1 MPVPT
6 DADYM
11 RSRDGCN
18 RRTTVNGR
26 RDDDQSV
33 TLGELFRLI
42 TALKEEHGNKLDK
55 IDLQVR
61 ITNGRTTALEEQMR
75 AVKVDVR
82 DLKPPTPSGV
92 PVVTPEGESL
102 SIKVSARMWAAI
114 VAVGTALAVFVPML
128 ADWFKSLGNK

>member
-33 TLGELFRLI
+33 TLGELFRLVMS
-42 TALKEEHGNKLDK
+42 LKEEHGNKLDK

-61 ITNGRTTALEEQMR
+61 ITNGRTTTLEEQMR

-82 DLKPPTPSGV
+82 DLKPPQPSGV

-102 SIKVSARMWAAI
+102 SIKVSAKMWAAI

-128 ADWFKSLGNK
+128 AEWFKGLGKP